1 MVAFRCAYPLQLSQH
16 PLRVTVTAIISRDE
30 HGIIATMSRSLV
42 AVVSLALLAAT
53 DAFVTPVA
61 TQRGGK
67 LAAKRKGFG
76 DDKFSKPKQKTA
88 AKVEK
93 ERAAS
98 AYDAAKASG
107 VPEYRVYV
115 TPTGTEQWTPIGCVT
130 VPRTESVS
138 QSIFGNEASLL
149 EVARQAGVKG
159 DLDYG
164 YNRAIFP
171 DDPVTPADR
180 AEALRSTNPLQ
191 RFAKDLTNPLGF
203 GGK

>member
-1 MVAFRCAYPLQLSQH
+1 
-16 PLRVTVTAIISRDE
+16 
-30 HGIIATMSRSLV
+30 MSRSLLV
-42 AVVSLALLAAT
+42 ACLLAASH
-53 DAFVTPVA
+53 AWVAPVTTHRISA
-61 TQRGGK
+61 

-138 QSIFGNEASLL
+138 QSIFGNEESLL
-149 EVARQAGVKG
+149 QVARQAGVKG
-159 DLDYG
+159 EELDYG

-203 GGK
+203 GGSK

>member
-1 MVAFRCAYPLQLSQH
+1 
-16 PLRVTVTAIISRDE
+16 
-30 HGIIATMSRSLV
+30 MSRSL
-42 AVVSLALLAAT
+42 LAACLLAASH
-53 DAFVTPVA
+53 AWVA
-61 TQRGGK
+61 PFATHR
-67 LAAKRKGFG
+67 
-76 DDKFSKPKQKTA
+76 S
-88 AKVEK
+88 
-93 ERAAS
+93 S
-98 AYDAAKASG
+98 ALAAKASG

-138 QSIFGNEASLL
+138 QSIFGNEESLL
-149 EVARQAGVKG
+149 QVARQAGVKG
-159 DLDYG
+159 DELDYG

>member
-1 MVAFRCAYPLQLSQH
+1 MPARGVANAWVAP
-16 PLRVTVTAIISRDE
+16 VTTPRRQRLPQNARAS
-30 HGIIATMSRSLV
+30 ATTNSAS
-42 AVVSLALLAAT
+42 
-53 DAFVTPVA
+53 P
-61 TQRGGK
+61 K
-67 LAAKRKGFG
+67 KRRR
-76 DDKFSKPKQKTA
+76 
-88 AKVEK
+88 KVEK

-115 TPTGTEQWTPIGCVT
+115 TPTGTEQWTPIGCVA

-138 QSIFGNEASLL
+138 QSIFGNEESLL
-149 EVARQAGVKG
+149 QVARQAGVKG

-180 AEALRSTNPLQ
+180 AELRSTNPLQ

-203 GGK
+203 GGSK

>member
-1 MVAFRCAYPLQLSQH
+1 
-16 PLRVTVTAIISRDE
+16 
-30 HGIIATMSRSLV
+30 MSRSLLAVCLLGAANAWV
-42 AVVSLALLAAT
+42 A
-53 DAFVTPVA
+53 PVA
-61 TQRGGK
+61 TPR
-67 LAAKRKGFG
+67 LTALTAKRKGFG
-76 DDKFSKPKQKTA
+76 DDKFSKSKPKTA

-115 TPTGTEQWTPIGCVT
+115 TPTGTDQWTPIGCVT

-138 QSIFGNEASLL
+138 QSIFGNEESLL
-149 EVARQAGVKG
+149 QVARQAGVKG
-159 DLDYG
+159 EELDYG
-164 YNRAIFP
+164 YNCAIFP

-180 AEALRSTNPLQ
+180 AEALRSTNPFQ

-203 GGK
+203 GGSK

>member
-1 MVAFRCAYPLQLSQH
+1 
-16 PLRVTVTAIISRDE
+16 
-30 HGIIATMSRSLV
+30 MSRSLV
-42 AVVSLALLAAT
+42 AVSLALLVAT
-53 DAFVTPVA
+53 DAFVAPVA

-76 DDKFSKPKQKTA
+76 DDKFSKSKPKTA

-138 QSIFGNEASLL
+138 QSIFGNEESLL
-149 EVARQAGVKG
+149 QVARQAGVKG
-159 DLDYG
+159 EELDYG

>member
-1 MVAFRCAYPLQLSQH
+1 
-16 PLRVTVTAIISRDE
+16 
-30 HGIIATMSRSLV
+30 MSRSLV
-42 AVVSLALLAAT
+42 AVSLALLVAT
-53 DAFVTPVA
+53 DAFVAPVT

-115 TPTGTEQWTPIGCVT
+115 TPTGTENWTPIGCVT

-138 QSIFGNEASLL
+138 QSIFGNEESLL
-149 EVARQAGVKG
+149 QVARQAGVKG
-159 DLDYG
+159 EELDYG

-180 AEALRSTNPLQ
+180 AEALRSTNPFQ

-203 GGK
+203 GGSK

>member
-1 MVAFRCAYPLQLSQH
+1 MRRLL
-16 PLRVTVTAIISRDE
+16 
-30 HGIIATMSRSLV
+30 LV
-42 AVVSLALLAAT
+42 AHVACGGAFLAKPRSAAS
-53 DAFVTPVA
+53 VA
-61 TQRGGK
+61 LRAAK
-67 LAAKRKGFG
+67 RAKRKGFG
-76 DDKFSKPKQKTA
+76 AITAPPAAAPAPKRKGFGDGKFSKSKPKTA

-138 QSIFGNEASLL
+138 QSIFGNEESLL
-149 EVARQAGVKG
+149 QVARQAGVKG

-203 GGK
+203 GGSK